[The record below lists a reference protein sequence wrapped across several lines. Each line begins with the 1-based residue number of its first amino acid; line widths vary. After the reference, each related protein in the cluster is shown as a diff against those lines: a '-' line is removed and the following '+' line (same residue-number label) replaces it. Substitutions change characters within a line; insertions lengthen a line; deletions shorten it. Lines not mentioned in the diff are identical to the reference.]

1 VLKRFFLFG
10 FVGIVGF
17 LVDTGVLYLIKDL
30 CGLYL
35 ARIFSFIAAVFTT
48 WVLNRLITFKQDGSG
63 LTRLN
68 EFFAYFFLMLFGGMV
83 NYLTFALLV
92 AKFEFV
98 IRYPI
103 VGVAAGSIAGL
114 IVNFLTANNLY
125 QKNLIKRFIK

>member
-1 VLKRFFLFG
+1 MLKRFFLFG